1 MGILRTLLVGRENGL
16 RAGIRRR
23 LFKGPEDTSPGS
35 SYSAPRQDDPPAPRP
50 AEASLGLKPEPP
62 RGVTPPDGYEVV
74 LHREAL
80 KPGKIT
86 EIIIGGTA
94 IAVANTGD
102 GFHACTNT
110 CPHAG
115 GPLGEGEL
123 NGNVL
128 TCPYHGWSFDLAEGT
143 CLTNGDVE
151 LLTYDVKVVGDAVCV
166 KL

>member
-1 MGILRTLLVGRENGL
+1 MSEPTQHS
-16 RAGIRRR
+16 
-23 LFKGPEDTSPGS
+23 TT
-35 SYSAPRQDDPPAPRP
+35 SAPKDGA
-50 AEASLGLKPEPP
+50 ASSAANTSG
-62 RGVTPPDGYEVV
+62 
-74 LHREAL
+74 
-80 KPGKIT
+80 ICF
-86 EIIIGGTA
+86 IIGGTA